1 MSGDHGAAQNVC
13 DPSTGQIQQ
22 LLLGSTEEKKD
33 GGGDGRDGLG
43 WKILIGSVYGFA
55 HHDHHLDTVI
65 VVLRRRLEL
74 AMPMLAGRKYR
85 AGSSEMMTG

>member
-1 MSGDHGAAQNVC
+1 MSGDLGVAQNVC
-13 DPSTGQIQQ
+13 DLSTGQIRQ
-22 LLLGSTEEKKD
+22 LLGSREEKKD

-43 WKILIGSVYGFA
+43 WQILIGSVYGFA